1 MSVNVCY
8 HRIRISVKLTC
19 DKMCGSVGAGGE
31 RVVTAAGAQVGQH
44 AGSCSAPHA
53 VGGVLGSPPK
63 RAPGLS

>member
-31 RVVTAAGAQVGQH
+31 RVATAAGAHVGQH
-44 AGSCSAPHA
+44 AGPL
-53 VGGVLGSPPK
+53 GRMFGVS
-63 RAPGLS
+63 RSRR